1 MKRLYVLFFIVV
13 LIFSLTACNEDLVKG
28 SIVSQ
33 ASDTTA
39 ELDIMPQKLFELAEI
54 GDVVVV
60 TAGNFKSEMPL
71 VDKLIAEDG
80 KLQLFYD
87 SDKHSLIICAYNQ
100 NIFENYNLSID
111 AKVKITK
118 K

>member
-1 MKRLYVLFFIVV
+1 MKRICVLFLVVV

-28 SIVSQ
+28 SIVNQ
-33 ASDTTA
+33 ASDTMA
-39 ELDIMPQKLFELAEI
+39 ELDIMPQKLFEFAEI
-54 GDVVVV
+54 GDTVVVS
-60 TAGNFKSEMPL
+60 AGNFQSEMPI
-71 VDKLIAEDG
+71 VDELIAEDG

-87 SDKHSLIICAYNQ
+87 LDNHTLMICAYNQ

>member
-1 MKRLYVLFFIVV
+1 M
-13 LIFSLTACNEDLVKG
+13 
-28 SIVSQ
+28 SQ

-54 GDVVVV
+54 GDTVVV
-60 TAGNFKSEMPL
+60 TAGNFKSEMTF
-71 VDKLIAEDG
+71 VDELIAEDC
-80 KLQLFYD
+80 KLQLLYD
-87 SDKHSLIICAYNQ
+87 SDKHNFIICSYNQ